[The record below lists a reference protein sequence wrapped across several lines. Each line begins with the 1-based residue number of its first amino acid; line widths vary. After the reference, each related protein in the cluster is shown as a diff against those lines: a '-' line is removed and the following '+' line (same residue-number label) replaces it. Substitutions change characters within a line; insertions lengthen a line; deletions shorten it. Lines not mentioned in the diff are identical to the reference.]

1 MGRAN
6 IMKLSLLALVA
17 SVHSQNVPII
27 TAPGNAEIITNAKN
41 VANNTVVEF
50 DGEDTDLVNVQ
61 CDANRMCMTINPAYF
76 TQRRGH
82 EMDMNTVEL
91 QSSCNG
97 VSENLPNGDKR
108 MCTDN
113 IDSFSCGLQMSTN
126 QTHVSISTEVT
137 TGETTIS
144 FPNGNMTIVSY
155 RIPFACHYP
164 LDYLLTLESE
174 LGDKYGHYIPQ
185 IYTVVIITI
194 LGPGFE
200 GIGKFPVSMMLY
212 ADEQYEVIHSSAPVK
227 NVSDTLYFAILL
239 ADKPEAATVQGIENS
254 YKTKSNI
261 V

>member
-1 MGRAN
+1 MGRAK

-27 TAPGNAEIITNAKN
+27 TAPGNAEIITSAKN

-82 EMDMNTVEL
+82 DMDMNTVEL

-97 VSENLPNGDKR
+97 VSENLANGDKR

-239 ADKPEAATVQGIENS
+239 ADKPEAATVQGTEHS
-254 YKTKSNI
+254 SNQQ
-261 V
+261 